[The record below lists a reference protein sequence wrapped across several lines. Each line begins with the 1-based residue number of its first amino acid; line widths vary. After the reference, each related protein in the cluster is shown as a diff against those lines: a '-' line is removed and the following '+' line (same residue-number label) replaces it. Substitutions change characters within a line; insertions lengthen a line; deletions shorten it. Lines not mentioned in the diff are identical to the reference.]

1 MRSLTELQ
9 RLDFPDLL
17 PPIEPVWLGDK
28 GPSGHSSHGCSVSA
42 QAIMGMGSVGGG
54 GGGCWCPLP
63 WDSRPIFLPWMTE
76 FLLP

>member
-42 QAIMGMGSVGGG
+42 QAIMGTGSVGGRG
-54 GGGCWCPLP
+54 GGPGVPSPGTQGLYLSP
-63 WDSRPIFLPWMTE
+63 G
-76 FLLP
+76 